1 MVVGD
6 MATGVD
12 VVVLGAGP
20 AGYVSAIRAAQL
32 GKEVVIVETNR
43 VGGVCLN
50 AGCIPS
56 KALLTAADR
65 AWKIRAA
72 AEMGISAENVSVDLP
87 KMQQWA
93 QNVVDRLVKGV
104 EQLLVGNGV
113 EIVHGTGWFLDDH
126 EVRIEGEYGAKR
138 YAFEQCIIATGGTP
152 APRADLPFD
161 GERVLTPQ
169 AAYRLTELPER
180 VAVVGTDYIAV
191 EVATFFGKL
200 GVPVRLLLPD
210 EKFPLPELDVS
221 VRRHLKSYL
230 KKIGITIEPN
240 VTDPAAAVA
249 DEPLVVVSNGI
260 IPNTADLRLEAVN
273 VQPDENGFLPV
284 NARMQTANPMI
295 FAVGDVTGTA
305 GMADRAMKQG
315 KVAAAVIAGQ
325 AAEYAPQ
332 AVSKVVWT
340 EPEIAAVGLTAA
352 EAEAAGYAVQTGHF
366 PMAANGRALMLNGGT
381 GFVSTVAEKESGVL
395 LGATIVAPRA
405 AELIGEMALALEM
418 GATLTDVAETLHLHP
433 GVSEAVQ
440 ESAEEALGTVVH
452 IIGSRV
458 AR

>member
-32 GKEVVIVETNR
+32 GKEVVIVEANN

-65 AWKIRAA
+65 VWKARTA
-72 AEMGISAENVSVDLP
+72 AEMGITAEVTVDLP
-87 KMQQWA
+87 QMQQWA
-93 QNVVDRLVKGV
+93 QSVVDRLVKGV
-104 EQLLVGNGV
+104 RQLLVGNGV
-113 EIVHGTGWFLDDH
+113 EIVHGSGWFLDDH

-152 APRADLPFD
+152 APHPDLPFD
-161 GERVLTPQ
+161 GRRVLTPQ
-169 AAYRLTELPER
+169 AAYRLTELPAR

-200 GVPVRLLLPD
+200 GVPVQLLLPD
-210 EKFPLPELDVS
+210 EKFPLPEFDIS

-230 KKIGITIEPN
+230 KKIGIIIEPN

-260 IPNTADLRLEAVN
+260 VPNTADLRLDAVN
-273 VQPDENGFLPV
+273 LSPDENGFIPV
-284 NARMQTANPMI
+284 NARMQTVNPMI
-295 FAVGDVTGTA
+295 FAVGDVTDAA

-315 KVAAAVIAGQ
+315 RVAAAVIAGQ

-332 AVSKVVWT
+332 AVPKVVWT

-352 EAEAAGYAVQTGHF
+352 EAESAGYAVQTGHF
-366 PMAANGRALMLNGGT
+366 PLAANGRALMLNGGT
-381 GFVSTVAEKESGVL
+381 GFVSVVAEKESDVL

-405 AELIGEMALALEM
+405 AELISEMTLALEM

-433 GVSEAVQ
+433 GLGEPLM
-440 ESAEEALGTVVH
+440 ESAEDALGTVVH
-452 IIGSRV
+452 IMHKK
-458 AR
+458 

>member
-20 AGYVSAIRAAQL
+20 AGYVSAIRAAQF
-32 GKEVVIVETNR
+32 GKEVVIVEANN

-50 AGCIPS
+50 VGCIPS
-56 KALLTAADR
+56 KALLTAVDR
-65 AWKIRAA
+65 AWKAKNS
-72 AEMGISAENVSVDLP
+72 AEMGVTADVTVDLP

-93 QNVVDRLVKGV
+93 QGIVDKLVHGV
-104 EQLLVGNGV
+104 QQLLIGNGV
-113 EIVHGTGWFLDDH
+113 ELVHGTGWFLA
-126 EVRIEGEYGAKR
+126 ENEIRIEGEYGAKR
-138 YAFEQCIIATGGTP
+138 YAFEQCIIATGGSP

-169 AAYRLTELPER
+169 AAYRLTELPAQ

-191 EVATFFGKL
+191 EIATFFGKL
-200 GVPVRLLLPD
+200 NVPVRLLLPD
-210 EKFPLPELDVS
+210 EKFPLPEFDIS

-230 KKIGITIEPN
+230 KKIGITIETN
-240 VTDPAAAVA
+240 VNDPAAAVA

-260 IPNTADLRLEAVN
+260 LPNTADLRLDAVN
-273 VQPDENGFLPV
+273 IQPDKNGFIPV
-284 NARMQTANPMI
+284 NNRMQTANPII
-295 FAVGDVTGTA
+295 FAVGDVTGVA

-315 KVAAAVIAGQ
+315 KIAAAVIAGQ
-325 AAEYAPQ
+325 TVEYAPQ
-332 AVSKVVWT
+332 AVPQVVWT
-340 EPEIAAVGLTAA
+340 EPEIAAVGLSAA
-352 EAEAAGYAVQTGHF
+352 EAETAGYTVQTGHF

-433 GVSEAVQ
+433 GIGEPLM
-440 ESAEEALGTVVH
+440 ESAEDALGTVVH
-452 IIGSRV
+452 IMHKK
-458 AR
+458 

>member
-32 GKEVVIVETNR
+32 GKETVIVEPNSI
-43 VGGVCLN
+43 GGVCLN
-50 AGCIPS
+50 VGCIPS

-65 AWKIRAA
+65 VWQARSSAG
-72 AEMGISAENVSVDLP
+72 MGISADVTVDLP
-87 KMQQWA
+87 QMQQWA
-93 QNVVDRLVKGV
+93 QSVVDRLVKGV
-104 EQLLVGNGV
+104 GQLLTGNGV
-113 EIVHGTGWFLDDH
+113 EIVHGTGWFMDDH
-126 EVRIEGEYGAKR
+126 EIRIEGEYGAKR
-138 YAFEQCIIATGGTP
+138 YSFEQCIIATGGSP
-152 APRADLPFD
+152 APHPDLSFD

-200 GVPVRLLLPD
+200 GVPVHLLLSD
-210 EKFPLPELDVS
+210 EKFALPEFDSS
-221 VRRHLKSYL
+221 VRRHLKSHL
-230 KKIGITIEPN
+230 KKIGIIIEPN
-240 VTDPAAAVA
+240 VTDPAAATA

-260 IPNTADLRLEAVN
+260 VPNTANLHLDAVN
-273 VQPDENGFLPV
+273 VQPDKNGFIPV
-284 NARMQTANPMI
+284 DNRMQTSNPMV

-332 AVSKVVWT
+332 AMSKVVWT
-340 EPEIAAVGLTAA
+340 EPEIAAVGLTVV
-352 EAEAAGYAVQTGHF
+352 EAEAAGYAVRTGHF
-366 PMAANGRALMLNGGT
+366 PMAANGRALMLNGGA

-395 LGATIVAPRA
+395 LGATIVGPRA

-418 GATLTDVAETLHLHP
+418 GATLIDVAETLHLHP
-433 GVSEAVQ
+433 GVSETVQ
-440 ESAEEALGTVVH
+440 ESAEGALGTVVH
-452 IIGSRV
+452 IMHKK
-458 AR
+458 